1 MALDD
6 ATLGLLLLL
15 LSDNEIRVFCNTP
28 DGDDTIVPR
37 GLLDS
42 ACVVVAGDE
51 VALEVASLVVAVTVL
66 DLRTS
71 ASGPP
76 SDEATQGAGFCQ
88 LEREIL
94 VPVCVFPLG
103 PNPC

>member
-6 ATLGLLLLL
+6 ATVGLLLLL
-15 LSDNEIRVFCNTP
+15 LSDNETSVFCNTP
-28 DGDDTIVPR
+28 DGD
-37 GLLDS
+37 S
-42 ACVVVAGDE
+42 ACVVVAGE
-51 VALEVASLVVAVTVL
+51 GVLEVASLVVVVAVTVL